1 MSDNIANVVPVGF
14 DSLSPHQTL
23 DSSQELPART
33 DKGQFPKG
41 VSGNPNGRPPGRK
54 NQITALK
61 QDMELAI
68 RQHVRPEKIKKIV
81 EKMANKAANGNVA
94 AAKLIFDHFLSKV
107 TDTEDTADKSGGIT
121 IRIENATFAA
131 NQSKSPKVIVATE
144 GEFTEVKQ

>member
-1 MSDNIANVVPVGF
+1 MSDIIANEVPVGF
-14 DSLSPHQTL
+14 DSQSPHQ
-23 DSSQELPART
+23 SPPART
-33 DKGQFPKG
+33 EAGQFPKG
-41 VSGNPNGRPPGRK
+41 VSGNPAGRPPGRK
-54 NQITALK
+54 NQITQLK

-81 EKMANKAANGNVA
+81 EKVANKAANGNIA

-107 TDTEDTADKSGGIT
+107 TDTEDAGDKTGGIT

-131 NQSKSPKVIVATE
+131 QRKETPVKIAVD